1 MSSVA
6 TEFTYVTNKV
16 ARPGF
21 YNYDAGPDA
30 PDVAPE
36 TKRYP
41 VEVTDVRDNIG
52 ALDLDKEGLKVV
64 YLQTRAADLYD
75 PEQVKS
81 IYYKEIEKLVK
92 KETGANSVLV
102 FDYNIRN
109 RSLAEQLGISK
120 PVTFVHNDYTNAS
133 GPQRVRD
140 LIGGDKAEALISRRF
155 AVINVWKPI
164 TGPVLT
170 SPLGVCD
177 ASSMRQDDFI
187 ETDLLY
193 PDRNGEIY
201 SVAWRP
207 EHRWLYVSEMKSDEV
222 MLLKCYDSDL
232 GGRARFTAH
241 SAFDIPD
248 ADGVPQRESIEVRTL
263 AFF

>member
-1 MSSVA
+1 MGTVA

-16 ARPGF
+16 KRPGF

-41 VEVTDVRDNIG
+41 VEVTDIRDYIG
-52 ALDLDKEGLKVV
+52 ELDLDKEGLKVV
-64 YLQTRAADLYD
+64 YLHTRATDLYD

-81 IYYKEIEKLVK
+81 IYYKEVQKLVK
-92 KETGANSVLV
+92 QATGANSVLV

-109 RSLAEQLGISK
+109 RSLAEQPGIQK

-140 LIGGDKAEALISRRF
+140 LIGGDKAEALIGKRF
-155 AVINVWKPI
+155 AVVNVWKPI
-164 TGPVLT
+164 TGPVMT

-177 ASSMRQDDFI
+177 ASSMRQEDFI

-193 PDRNGEIY
+193 RDRNGEIY

-241 SAFDIPD
+241 SAFDLPD
-248 ADGVPQRESIEVRTL
+248 VDGVPPRESIEVRTL

>member
-1 MSSVA
+1 MGSVA
-6 TEFTYVTNKV
+6 TELTYVTNKV
-16 ARPGF
+16 KRPGF

-36 TKRYP
+36 TKRYA
-41 VEVTDVRDNIG
+41 VEVTDIRDTMG
-52 ALDLDKEGLKVV
+52 ELDLDKQGLKIVN
-64 YLQTRAADLYD
+64 LKTRAADLYD

-81 IYYKEIEKLVK
+81 IYYKEVEELVK
-92 KETGANSVLV
+92 RETGADSVLV

-109 RSLAEQLGISK
+109 ESLAEQPGIQK

-140 LIGGDKAEALISRRF
+140 LIGGDKAQALIGKRF

-170 SPLGVCD
+170 SPLAVCD
-177 ASSMRQDDFI
+177 ASSMRQEDFV

-193 PDRNGEIY
+193 RDRNGEIY
-201 SVAWRP
+201 SVVWRP

-241 SAFDIPD
+241 SAFDLPD
-248 ADGVPQRESIEVRTL
+248 VGAVPPRESIEVRTL